1 MIYNIFNKYKYVSIE
16 GNIGAGKTSLTK
28 MICKKFKIKGLFEN
42 YITNPYLKSFYKNPR
57 KYSYDVE
64 TYFLNERIKSLQ
76 DSIKKSDKDEA
87 VVSDYSIFKSL
98 IFSKQNLNSTD
109 FNKYVLEYDKGLSL
123 INKPNLIIYLDA
135 SPAFLLNRIKKR
147 GRGFEK
153 NISEIYLKNI
163 EQGYKS
169 FFLKKHTFEVL
180 FYDISEKD
188 FINNDVDLNHLL
200 EKVYNL

>member
-76 DSIKKSDKDEA
+76 DSIEKSDKDEA
-87 VVSDYSIFKSL
+87 VVSDY
-98 IFSKQNLNSTD
+98 
-109 FNKYVLEYDKGLSL
+109 
-123 INKPNLIIYLDA
+123 
-135 SPAFLLNRIKKR
+135 
-147 GRGFEK
+147 
-153 NISEIYLKNI
+153 
-163 EQGYKS
+163 
-169 FFLKKHTFEVL
+169 
-180 FYDISEKD
+180 
-188 FINNDVDLNHLL
+188 
-200 EKVYNL
+200 